1 MAGVEEVRAGIALAG
16 EKAQE
21 AVAALEQAKLAVGEA
36 EQALVSA
43 TGGSGQDDIQ
53 HAQGA
58 LNQASEEITGV
69 QGIINGATD
78 SAGSYAGRL

>member
-1 MAGVEEVRAGIALAG
+1 MAGVDEVRAGIALSQ

-36 EQALVSA
+36 AQALSAA

-53 HAQGA
+53 QAQGA
-58 LNQASEEITGV
+58 LNQATEEISGV
-69 QGIINGATD
+69 QGTIHGAAD

>member
-16 EKAQE
+16 EKARE
-21 AVAALEQAKLAVGEA
+21 GMAALEQAKVALGEA
-36 EQALVSA
+36 AQALLSA

-53 HAQGA
+53 QAQGA

-69 QGIINGATD
+69 QGAIDGAVS
-78 SAGSYAGRL
+78 SADSYAGRL